1 MKPMIVSPY
10 KGPEKNC
17 GDRLKVL
24 LLQAYDMSDRH
35 NLQVYEILSVMK
47 TLVLR
52 QENELSGTERKNPK
66 KAPPANSSCGDDY
79 KTKTKYKGPEKTP
92 AASLSV
98 CQSQIKDMLLID
110 WLDSETIYNLIKELV
125 EEHIIEID
133 ELEEEKIE
141 HDGSNWKVV
150 KKN

>member
-1 MKPMIVSPY
+1 
-10 KGPEKNC
+10 
-17 GDRLKVL
+17 
-24 LLQAYDMSDRH
+24 
-35 NLQVYEILSVMK
+35 
-47 TLVLR
+47 
-52 QENELSGTERKNPK
+52 
-66 KAPPANSSCGDDY
+66 
-79 KTKTKYKGPEKTP
+79 
-92 AASLSV
+92 V